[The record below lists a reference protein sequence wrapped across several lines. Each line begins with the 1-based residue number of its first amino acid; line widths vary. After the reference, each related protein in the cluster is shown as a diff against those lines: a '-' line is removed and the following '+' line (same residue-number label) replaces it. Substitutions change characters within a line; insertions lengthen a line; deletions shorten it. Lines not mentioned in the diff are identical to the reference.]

1 MDEGELPQLNYVVGS
16 NNCYIGAVVDKRTNR
31 AIVVSCIDNL
41 IKGAS
46 GQAIQN
52 LNILFDRNE
61 AEGLDFPAW
70 YL

>member
-1 MDEGELPQLNYVVGS
+1 MLPQLNYVVGS
-16 NNCYIGAVVDKRTNR
+16 NNCYIGAVADNRTGR

-46 GQAIQN
+46 GQAVQN
-52 LNILFDRNE
+52 LNILFGQDE
-61 AEGLDFPAW
+61 ETGLNFPGW